1 MPLTFDNRSR
11 AVITLRGV
19 MAFPAR
25 DGHKEVCCLVPLP
38 LLGRDLASDSTPD
51 ALSRAFDHHRATIEA
66 RASELYDRDGSD
78 EFGEILLT
86 ELDLRL
92 RQAR

>member
-11 AVITLRGV
+11 AMIAPRGV

-25 DGHKEVCCLVPLP
+25 DGHKEVCCLLP
-38 LLGRDLASDSTPD
+38 LLLLERDLAADTSPDS
-51 ALSRAFDHHRATIEA
+51 LGRLFDHHRAVIEA

-86 ELDLRL
+86 EVDLRV
-92 RQAR
+92 